1 MPAFEYLAL
10 DSAGRSHK
18 GVLQADT
25 ARGARANLRERGLN
39 PLRIDPVSEGAG
51 TTRPMGFSRGGLSG
65 AQLALLTRQLATLV
79 ASGLPIDEAL
89 QALAEGGEGRVRT
102 EVVSLRAR
110 VMEGA
115 SLAAAMAEFPA
126 SFPSIFR
133 ASVAAGESA
142 GKLDRVL
149 LRLADYAETRDALR
163 RKVLLA
169 LTYPI
174 LLTVVAVA
182 VVTGLMIWVVP
193 QVIGVFLQYEQALPW
208 PTRVLI
214 AVSGAAREVAL
225 PLGAILVIA
234 VLLGAWALRR
244 ETVRARLHATLL
256 QLPLLG
262 RLLRATETV
271 RFARTLALLVGSAV
285 PLLESLSIAAQVVEN
300 RALREALARV
310 ALRVRE
316 GQGFSRALADSREF
330 PPVAVRLIASGEKSG
345 RLDEM
350 LFEAAAHQERELDTA
365 LGVAMAALGPG
376 VILAVGGLVLF
387 IVLAILLPIFE
398 LNSLIR

>member
-10 DSAGRSHK
+10 DTAGRSQK

-25 ARGARANLRERGLN
+25 ARAARASLRDRGLN
-39 PLRIDPVSEGAG
+39 PLQIDPVSETVGSAAMPL
-51 TTRPMGFSRGGLSG
+51 RRAGLSG

-89 QALAEGGEGRVRT
+89 QALAEGSDGKLRVQI
-102 EVVSLRAR
+102 VALRAR

-115 SLAAAMAEFPA
+115 SLAGAMAEFPDT
-126 SFPSIFR
+126 FPALFR
-133 ASVAAGESA
+133 ASVAAGEAA

-149 LRLADYAETRDALR
+149 LRLADYAESRDALR
-163 RKVLLA
+163 RKILLA
-169 LTYPI
+169 LTYPL
-174 LLTVVAVA
+174 LLTVVALA
-182 VVTGLMIWVVP
+182 VVAGLMTWVVP
-193 QVIGVFLQYEQALPW
+193 QVIEVFLQHQQTLPW

-214 AVSGAAREVAL
+214 ALSGWLRDYGVAL
-225 PLGAILVIA
+225 LLVVLATVVIGA
-234 VLLGAWALRR
+234 VLLRSESAK
-244 ETVRARLHATLL
+244 ARLHAALL
-256 QLPLLG
+256 KLPMFG
-262 RLLRATETV
+262 RLLRSIETA

-285 PLLESLSIAAQVVEN
+285 PLLEAVGISARVVEN
-300 RALREALARV
+300 QALRQALLRV
-310 ALRVRE
+310 GVRVRE
-316 GQGFSRALADSREF
+316 GQGFAHALAETREF

-345 RLDEM
+345 RLDDM
-350 LFEAAAHQERELDTA
+350 LFEASAHQERELDTA

-398 LNSLIR
+398 LNTLIR